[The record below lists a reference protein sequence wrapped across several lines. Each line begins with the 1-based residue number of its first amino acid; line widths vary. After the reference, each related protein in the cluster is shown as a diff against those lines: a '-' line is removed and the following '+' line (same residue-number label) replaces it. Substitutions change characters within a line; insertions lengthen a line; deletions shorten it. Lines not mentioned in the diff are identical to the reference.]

1 MTEKTPETLRAR
13 AELLRTDLGAGLTS
27 LAVVLDG
34 HASAWAADRKRIE
47 ALEKQQEWRTDE
59 PPDEMVLVT
68 LAQDSASEKK
78 RVWIGVKE
86 YENWYDPEGFPLR
99 VEAWMRFPA
108 ALRGE

>member
-47 ALEKQQEWRTDE
+47 ALERLHTDVRALAE
-59 PPDEMVLVT
+59 SWGGIRETT
-68 LAQDSASEKK
+68 LEDCVAS
-78 RVWIGVKE
+78 
-86 YENWYDPEGFPLR
+86 DL
-99 VEAWMRFPA
+99 A
-108 ALRGE
+108 ALRGGEET